1 MFLVS
6 IAAANVF
13 FGASYIVVLTD
24 IQIMDSAKKFS
35 VRSIEI
41 LRTEQKMGLLYGKTS
56 CFGVMEGIYFG
67 C

>member
-41 LRTEQKMGLLYGKTS
+41 LRTEQKTGRLYLAEDTQIAIKPK
-56 CFGVMEGIYFG
+56 ILK
-67 C
+67 